1 MPLDR
6 QPTLSG
12 PTLRLRPLRADD
24 HDALAAV
31 AADPLLWEQHPEPD
45 RDSAEKFDRFF
56 ADCLASGG
64 TLLIA
69 TADGEVI
76 GSSRYD
82 DYDEADGGR
91 VEIGWTFLARSHWG
105 GPTNRELKQLMLDH
119 AFGSVQT
126 VVFRVG
132 VDNRRSR
139 RAVEKLGA
147 MFVDTIDT
155 PLGPHAVYELSR
167 ERWTRCLSGS
177 SR

>member
-1 MPLDR
+1 VALDR

-12 PTLRLRPLRADD
+12 PTLRLRPLRKSD
-24 HDALAAV
+24 HDALAAA
-31 AADPLLWEQHPEPD
+31 AADPLIWEQHPDHERGSP
-45 RDSAEKFDRFF
+45 EGFDRFF
-56 ADCLASGG
+56 TDGLASGG

-82 DYDEADGGR
+82 GYDEARGGR
-91 VEIGWTFLARSHWG
+91 VEIGWTFLVRAHWG

-119 AFGSVQT
+119 AFASVAT

-147 MFVDTIDT
+147 VLVDTMDT
-155 PLGPHAVYELSR
+155 PLGPHAVYELAR
-167 ERWTRCLSGS
+167 DAWTAS
-177 SR
+177 